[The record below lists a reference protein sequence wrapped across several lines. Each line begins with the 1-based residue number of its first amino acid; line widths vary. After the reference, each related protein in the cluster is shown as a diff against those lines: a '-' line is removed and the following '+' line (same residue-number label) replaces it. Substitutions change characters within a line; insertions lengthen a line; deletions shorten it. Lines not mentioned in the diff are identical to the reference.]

1 MNCTVIQDLLILY
14 ADDCCSEESKS
25 LVEEHLAGCESCR
38 KALAEMREES
48 RAEAKPVK
56 SSPKSFRRIKDW
68 KASLLQSVLLYAS
81 FALIIFGV
89 LREGNTPEGAANGL
103 WAAAILVPVTGFLL
117 SLANWYFIRIYPSRK
132 VFSACS
138 CLATAFF
145 ILLGVV
151 WAILHYGSALSNL
164 FSGSALSTSLLLVG
178 CVLSL
183 ALCVVSR
190 LCSDRYARLLGKE

>member
-1 MNCTVIQDLLILY
+1 MNCNVIQDLLILY
-14 ADDCCSEESKS
+14 ADGCCSDESRS
-25 LVEEHLAGCESCR
+25 AVEKHLAGCESCR
-38 KALAEMREES
+38 KVLSDMREEP
-48 RAEAKPVK
+48 RVEATPVK
-56 SSPKSFRRIKDW
+56 SAPKSFRRINDW
-68 KASLLQSVLLYAS
+68 KASVLQSVLLYAS

-132 VFSACS
+132 AFSVCS
-138 CLATAFF
+138 CLATALF

-151 WAILHYGSALSNL
+151 WAMLHYRSALSNL
-164 FSGSALSTSLLLVG
+164 FSGSVLSTSLLLVG

-183 ALCVVSR
+183 VLCVVSKV
-190 LCSDRYARLLGKE
+190 CSDRYARMLGKE